1 MNKLPVLMYHR
12 VVSERCPIPG
22 DDPEEAPYAVTLNAF
37 TWQLDRLARYGRKGV
52 SMARV
57 VERLS
62 GGDPVPADW
71 VAITFDDGN
80 DSDYVHAVPL
90 LLERGFT
97 ATFFVCGERVGAGG
111 GLERDMI
118 AKMVVRGMHVGS
130 HGMTHRFLTTL
141 AAGEEEK
148 EISRSRELLSSIA
161 GESVDHFA
169 PPGGRYNQRTIEALW
184 RHSYRAVCT
193 SDFGFNPRAA
203 RAEQEGGARFIFRR
217 IPVMCETSNAQF
229 DAVVRGSAAR
239 LAPLYVRHAGLS
251 WLRRTI
257 GEAAYRRLRMLAA
270 RR

>member
-12 VVSERCPIPG
+12 VVSDRCPIPG
-22 DDPEEAPYAVTLNAF
+22 DDPEEARYAVTLNAF
-37 TWQLDRLARYGRKGV
+37 SWQLDRLARYGRRGV

-71 VAITFDDGN
+71 VGITFDDGN

-90 LLERGFT
+90 LSERGFT
-97 ATFFVCGERVGAGG
+97 ATFFVCGDRVDAAGG
-111 GLERDMI
+111 LGRGMI
-118 AKMVVRGMHVGS
+118 AEMVVRGMHVGS
-130 HGMTHRFLTTL
+130 HGMTHRFLTAL
-141 AAGEEEK
+141 DAGEEEQ

-161 GESVDHFA
+161 GKSVDHFA
-169 PPGGRYNQRTIEALW
+169 PPGGRYNQRTIDALW

-193 SDFGFNPRAA
+193 SDFGFNPRVPKG
-203 RAEQEGGARFIFRR
+203 REGARFVFRR
-217 IPVMCETSNAQF
+217 IPVTRATSNAQF
-229 DAVVRGSAAR
+229 DAVVKGSAAR

-251 WLRRTI
+251 WFRRAV
-257 GEAAYRRLRMLAA
+257 GEATYRRLRTLAT